1 MGILDEL
8 IKPKFTIVNGSVD
21 LSERFKERATR
32 PIINSKTIATV
43 DGALD
48 CHSADALKANRE
60 SRRLAF
66 QELRNR

>member
-8 IKPKFTIVNGSVD
+8 IKPKFTIVNDSVD

-32 PIINSKTIATV
+32 PITNSKTVATV

-48 CHSADALKANRE
+48 CHSVDALKANRE
-60 SRRLAF
+60 SRRIAF